1 MAKIKPK
8 ALLAQSKQK
17 KSPTQIGVTRI
28 ITYIVLGALAV
39 SSVYYAY
46 QYWQNKGPAAA
57 VAAEGIGDNGYQSI
71 PVCEH
76 GQPKYGH

>member
-1 MAKIKPK
+1 MLMLFILLPGVNMAKIKPK

-46 QYWQNKGPAAA
+46 QYWQNKGLAAA
-57 VAAEGIGDNGYQSI
+57 VGAEGGN
-71 PVCEH
+71 
-76 GQPKYGH
+76 

>member
-17 KSPTQIGVTRI
+17 KAPTQIGLTKI
-28 ITYIVLGALAV
+28 ITYVVLGALVV

-46 QYWQNKGPAAA
+46 QYWQSKGPSG
-57 VAAEGIGDNGYQSI
+57 AETVVGN
-71 PVCEH
+71 
-76 GQPKYGH
+76 

>member
-17 KSPTQIGVTRI
+17 KSPTQIGVTKI
-28 ITYIVLGALAV
+28 ITYVVLAALVV

-57 VAAEGIGDNGYQSI
+57 AAGEGVVGN
-71 PVCEH
+71 
-76 GQPKYGH
+76 